1 MNNDFLKRVSQWI
14 VGEDTGLSAIAIWSS
29 MMGVQ
34 PEDGFSTPSDPTD
47 LGRSLRLL
55 ELVPEWKARISEMA
69 IHGREWAALVSHWE
83 ELHQLMDDEVGI
95 DWSKGNSALRTYERM
110 KAIQGHH
117 RT

>member
-1 MNNDFLKRVSQWI
+1 MKSVIVPSVQSPPSMLKLHDFCNR
-14 VGEDTGLSAIAIWSS
+14 A
-29 MMGVQ
+29 
-34 PEDGFSTPSDPTD
+34 GFCTPSDPSD
-47 LGRSLRLL
+47 LGRCLRLL